1 MPAVRRYFATLLPPR
16 PTERWTDS
24 CASGYGRIVEK
35 PWEVSE
41 SARSIYAG
49 RVAREKWGNTMTGQG
64 PVATKNAAQ
73 ASDAAQNSLVALVA
87 EGQSIWL
94 DYITRDLVRGGELKR
109 LIEEDGLRGLTSN
122 PTIFEKAIGAGDAYD
137 AQIKGLVAQAQGA
150 LDIFETVAATD
161 VREACDL
168 FLPVYEQTNGQDG
181 FVSLEVSPLL
191 AHDTEATT
199 VEGRRLWAAVGRP
212 NLMIKVPGTEAGVG
226 AVKTL
231 LREGINVNV
240 TLLFSLASHERVMH
254 AYIEALEE
262 RAAAGEPVDGIA
274 SVASFFVSRVDT
286 AVDKQ
291 LDATG
296 DARARA
302 LRGTIA
308 IANAKL
314 AYAQF
319 REHFDGKRFAPL
331 KARGARPQRP
341 LWASTG
347 TKDKAYSDVLYVE
360 ELIGPDTINTLPVAT
375 LDAFRDH
382 GTASR
387 TIDAGVDAAR
397 AAVAELRAIGIDLA
411 AITQQLEDEGVA
423 SFAKSFDDLLAG
435 VEGKRRDLA
444 DEQHD
449 DDAPSAVQA
458 ASEESFPASDPPSYS
473 PATDVGQTKA
483 NG

>member
-1 MPAVRRYFATLLPPR
+1 
-16 PTERWTDS
+16 
-24 CASGYGRIVEK
+24 
-35 PWEVSE
+35 
-41 SARSIYAG
+41 
-49 RVAREKWGNTMTGQG
+49 MTGQG

-73 ASDAAQNSLVALVA
+73 ASDAAQNPLVALVA

-137 AQIKGLVAQAQGA
+137 AQIKGLVAQDQGA

-168 FLPVYEQTNGQDG
+168 FLPVYEQTAGQDG
-181 FVSLEVSPLL
+181 FVSLEVSPRL
-191 AHDTEATT
+191 AHDTEATIA
-199 VEGRRLWAAVGRP
+199 EGRRLWAAVERP
-212 NLMIKVPGTEAGVG
+212 NLLIKVPGTQAGVG
-226 AVKTL
+226 AVRTL

-240 TLLFSLASHERVMH
+240 TLLFSLESHERVMH
-254 AYIEALEE
+254 AYTEALEE
-262 RAAAGEPVDGIA
+262 RAAAGEPVGGIA

-286 AVDKQ
+286 AIDKQ
-291 LDATG
+291 LDAKG
-296 DARARA
+296 DDRARA
-302 LRGTIA
+302 LRGKIA
-308 IANAKL
+308 IANARI

-319 REHFDGKRFAPL
+319 REHFDGERFAPL
-331 KARGARPQRP
+331 KAQGARPQRP

-347 TKDKAYSDVLYVE
+347 TKDKAYSDVRYVE
-360 ELIGPDTINTLPVAT
+360 ELIGPDTVNTLPVAT

-382 GTASR
+382 GTVKR

-411 AITQQLEDEGVA
+411 AITQQLEDDGVA

-435 VEGKRRDLA
+435 VEGKRRELA
-444 DEQHD
+444 DGQHD
-449 DDAPSAVQA
+449 DDAPSVVQT

-473 PATDVGQTKA
+473 PATDAGQTKA

>member
-1 MPAVRRYFATLLPPR
+1 
-16 PTERWTDS
+16 
-24 CASGYGRIVEK
+24 
-35 PWEVSE
+35 
-41 SARSIYAG
+41 
-49 RVAREKWGNTMTGQG
+49 MTGQG

-73 ASDAAQNSLVALVA
+73 ASDAAQNPLVALVA

-122 PTIFEKAIGAGDAYD
+122 PTIFEKAIDAGDAYD
-137 AQIKGLVAQAQGA
+137 AQIKGLVAQDQGA

-168 FLPVYEQTNGQDG
+168 FLPVYEQTAGQDG
-181 FVSLEVSPLL
+181 FVSLEVSPRL
-191 AHDTEATT
+191 AHDTEATIA
-199 VEGRRLWAAVGRP
+199 EGRRLWAAVERP
-212 NLMIKVPGTEAGVG
+212 NLLIKVPGTQAGVG
-226 AVKTL
+226 AVRTL

-240 TLLFSLASHERVMH
+240 TLLFSLESHERVMH
-254 AYIEALEE
+254 AYTEALEE
-262 RAAAGEPVDGIA
+262 RAAAGEPVGGIA

-291 LDATG
+291 LDAKG
-296 DARARA
+296 DDRARA
-302 LRGTIA
+302 LRGKIA
-308 IANAKL
+308 IANARL

-319 REHFDGKRFAPL
+319 REHFDGERFAPL
-331 KARGARPQRP
+331 KAQGARPQRP

-347 TKDKAYSDVLYVE
+347 TKDKAYSDVRYVE
-360 ELIGPDTINTLPVAT
+360 ELIGPDTVNTLPVAT

-382 GTASR
+382 GTVKR

-411 AITQQLEDEGVA
+411 AITQQLEDDGVA

-435 VEGKRRDLA
+435 VEGKRRELA
-444 DEQHD
+444 DGQHD
-449 DDAPSAVQA
+449 DDAPSVVQT

-473 PATDVGQTKA
+473 PATDAGQTKA

>member
-1 MPAVRRYFATLLPPR
+1 
-16 PTERWTDS
+16 
-24 CASGYGRIVEK
+24 
-35 PWEVSE
+35 
-41 SARSIYAG
+41 
-49 RVAREKWGNTMTGQG
+49 MTGQG

-73 ASDAAQNSLVALVA
+73 ASDAAQNPLVALVA

-137 AQIKGLVAQAQGA
+137 AQIKGLVAQDQGA

-168 FLPVYEQTNGQDG
+168 FLPVYEQTAGQDG
-181 FVSLEVSPLL
+181 FVSLEVSPRL
-191 AHDTEATT
+191 AHDTEATIA
-199 VEGRRLWAAVGRP
+199 EGRRLWAAVERP
-212 NLMIKVPGTEAGVG
+212 NLLIKVPGTQAGVG
-226 AVKTL
+226 AVRTL

-240 TLLFSLASHERVMH
+240 TLLFSLESHERVMH
-254 AYIEALEE
+254 AYTEALEE
-262 RAAAGEPVDGIA
+262 RAAAGEPVGGIA

-291 LDATG
+291 LDAKG
-296 DARARA
+296 DDRARA
-302 LRGTIA
+302 LRGKIA
-308 IANAKL
+308 IANARL

-319 REHFDGKRFAPL
+319 REHFDGERFAPL
-331 KARGARPQRP
+331 KAQGARPQRP

-347 TKDKAYSDVLYVE
+347 TKDKAYSDVRYVE
-360 ELIGPDTINTLPVAT
+360 ELIGPDTVNTLPVAT

-382 GTASR
+382 GTVKR

-411 AITQQLEDEGVA
+411 AITQQLEDDGVA
-423 SFAKSFDDLLAG
+423 SFAKSFDDLLDG
-435 VEGKRRDLA
+435 VEGKR
-444 DEQHD
+444 Q
-449 DDAPSAVQA
+449 AV
-458 ASEESFPASDPPSYS
+458 EEVA
-473 PATDVGQTKA
+473 Q
-483 NG
+483 

>member
-1 MPAVRRYFATLLPPR
+1 
-16 PTERWTDS
+16 
-24 CASGYGRIVEK
+24 
-35 PWEVSE
+35 
-41 SARSIYAG
+41 
-49 RVAREKWGNTMTGQG
+49 MTGQG

-73 ASDAAQNSLVALVA
+73 ASDAAQNPLVALVA

-137 AQIKGLVAQAQGA
+137 AQIKGLVAQDQGA

-168 FLPVYEQTNGQDG
+168 FLPVYEQTAGQDG
-181 FVSLEVSPLL
+181 FVSLEVSPRL
-191 AHDTEATT
+191 AHDTEATIA
-199 VEGRRLWAAVGRP
+199 EGRRLWAAVERP
-212 NLMIKVPGTEAGVG
+212 NLLIKVPGTQAGVG
-226 AVKTL
+226 AVRTL

-240 TLLFSLASHERVMH
+240 TLLFSLESHERVMH
-254 AYIEALEE
+254 AYTEALEE
-262 RAAAGEPVDGIA
+262 RAAAGEPVGGIA

-286 AVDKQ
+286 AIDKQ
-291 LDATG
+291 LDAKG
-296 DARARA
+296 DDRARA
-302 LRGTIA
+302 LRGKIA
-308 IANAKL
+308 IANARL

-319 REHFDGKRFAPL
+319 REHFDGERFAPL
-331 KARGARPQRP
+331 KAQGARPQRP

-347 TKDKAYSDVLYVE
+347 TKDKAYSDVRYVE
-360 ELIGPDTINTLPVAT
+360 ELIGPDTVNTLPVAT

-382 GTASR
+382 GTVKR

-411 AITQQLEDEGVA
+411 AITQQLEDDGVA

-435 VEGKRRDLA
+435 VEGKRRELA
-444 DEQHD
+444 DGQHD
-449 DDAPSAVQA
+449 DDAPSVVQT

-473 PATDVGQTKA
+473 PATDAGQTKA

>member
-1 MPAVRRYFATLLPPR
+1 
-16 PTERWTDS
+16 
-24 CASGYGRIVEK
+24 
-35 PWEVSE
+35 
-41 SARSIYAG
+41 
-49 RVAREKWGNTMTGQG
+49 MTGQG
-64 PVATKNAAQ
+64 TVTTKNAAQ
-73 ASDAAQNSLVALVA
+73 ADDAAQNPLVALVA
-87 EGQSIWL
+87 EGQSVWL

-109 LIEEDGLRGLTSN
+109 LIEEDGLRGMTSN
-122 PTIFEKAIGAGDAYD
+122 PTIFEKAIGAGDSYD
-137 AQIKGLVAQAQGA
+137 AQIKGLVAQDQAA

-168 FLPVYEQTNGQDG
+168 FLPVYEQTGGQDG

-191 AHDTEATT
+191 AHDTEATA
-199 VEGRRLWAAVGRP
+199 VEGRRLWALVGRP

-226 AVKTL
+226 AVQTL

-240 TLLFSLASHERVMH
+240 TLLFSLESHERVMH
-254 AYIEALEE
+254 AYIEALEA
-262 RAAAGEPVDGIA
+262 RLAAGEPVDSIA

-291 LDATG
+291 LDAQG
-296 DARARA
+296 DERARA
-302 LRGTIA
+302 LRGKIA

-319 REHFDGKRFAPL
+319 REHFDGARFAPL
-331 KARGARPQRP
+331 KAQGAWPQRP

-347 TKDKAYSDVLYVE
+347 TKDKNYSDVLYVE
-360 ELIGPDTINTLPVAT
+360 ELIGPDTVNTLPVAT

-387 TIDAGVDAAR
+387 TIDTGVDQAR
-397 AAVAELRAIGIDLA
+397 EAVAELKAIGIDLTT
-411 AITQQLEDEGVA
+411 ITQQLEDEGVA
-423 SFAKSFDDLLAG
+423 SFAKSFDDLLKG

-444 DEQHD
+444 EGQHD
-449 DDAPSAVQA
+449 ADAASSVQV

-473 PATDVGQTKA
+473 PAMDTRQ
-483 NG
+483 